1 MILRDPRLPAER
13 TTLAC
18 TRTSF
23 AFLVNGALLAI
34 KVLSGPVTLVELVPA
49 AVAALLALCTSVI
62 GVRRQRILQ
71 RRPLPS
77 SITPRRQVYWLGTA
91 TLLLVL
97 TIFTAQLI

>member
-13 TTLAC
+13 TTLAW

-23 AFLVNGALLAI
+23 AFLVNGALLAF
-34 KVLSGPVTLVELVPA
+34 KVLSSPVALVELIPA
-49 AVAALLALCTSVI
+49 AVAALLALWTSVI
-62 GVRRQRILQ
+62 GVRRQRVLQ

-77 SITPRRQVYWLGTA
+77 SITPRRHVYWLGAA